1 MGSISS
7 KVSMETFLPTS
18 PSFVLCPSAPVSF
31 SLSDCSTEESTAGT
45 TQCLSLVLIFNLE
58 TQRIQTWFDGYFYP
72 CY

>member
-31 SLSDCSTEESTAGT
+31 SLSDSSTEE
-45 TQCLSLVLIFNLE
+45 CVHLLLSLVLIFNVE